1 MVVAAARIEREHVIQ
16 FDKTAFLNVMQI
28 SPKKSEQLMI
38 IIKQQK
44 NLWKCIKKSH
54 KDIQTNERQW
64 GAVGVWAG
72 VCVRERGRIG
82 VGDKQSTG

>member
-1 MVVAAARIEREHVIQ
+1 
-16 FDKTAFLNVMQI
+16 MQI

-54 KDIQTNERQW
+54 NDIQQTREWENCVGRDKDEEYERKLND
-64 GAVGVWAG
+64 VRKMSGVDD
-72 VCVRERGRIG
+72 EE
-82 VGDKQSTG
+82 QM